1 MNFIDYAQDV
11 GVGPTVED
19 QTWFGLVAAVA
30 AALVVVTGFVVLA
43 VGPGGTAP
51 NRIGGAVATNPTVY
65 RNLTIAYDPSLGDYA
80 YSTSQLNVPLGQH
93 VIFTITNYD
102 PQSSH
107 VPALMYDQVLG
118 TSGGSM
124 SISTAAGTV
133 LASSLPPSEVSHT
146 FTVWDGS
153 YHLNVPIPIAGGNAA
168 PVRVTFSVTFNTQG
182 TFTFGCVAYCQGANM
197 SSMSAM
203 FGTLSVS

>member
-1 MNFIDYAQDV
+1 VNFIDYNRHESP
-11 GVGPTVED
+11 GPTVQD
-19 QTWFGLVAAVA
+19 QTWFGLVAAMA
-30 AALVVVTGFVVLA
+30 AALVVVTGFVALA

-51 NRIGGAVATNPTVY
+51 VRIGGAVATDPTVY
-65 RNLTIAYDPSLGDYA
+65 RNLTIAYDPSAGDYA
-80 YSTSQLNVPLGQH
+80 YSTSQLSVPLGQH

-107 VPALMYDQVLG
+107 VPAPMYDQVLG

-133 LASSLPPSEVSHT
+133 SASSLPPSEVSHT

-153 YHLNVPIPIAGGNAA
+153 YHLNVPIPTAGGNAA
-168 PVRVTFSVTFNTQG
+168 PVRVTFSVTFNTPG
-182 TFTFGCVAYCQGANM
+182 SFTFGCVAYCPGADM
-197 SSMSAM
+197 SSASAM
-203 FGTLSVS
+203 YGTLSVS